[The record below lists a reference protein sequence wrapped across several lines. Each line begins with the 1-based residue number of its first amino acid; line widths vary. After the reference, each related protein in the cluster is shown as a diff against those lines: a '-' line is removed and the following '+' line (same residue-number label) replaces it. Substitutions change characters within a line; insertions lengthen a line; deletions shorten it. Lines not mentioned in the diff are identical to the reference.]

1 MTTATAVAANSPLA
15 DLEYRFSLERL
26 DQLNRDPAPLLLA
39 RLTPNCPSYGMR
51 PTAVA
56 DPSRLVNEISSR
68 CADDDTYIRSAL
80 PLQEI
85 VFRTLLLNGGA
96 AITLAELHQ
105 ELTERWSTQVR
116 PITVTMAGL
125 KRILDSDEFYGFA
138 LVPPPEPEPEP
149 ESEPALVAYD
159 LPALAP
165 YGLTPSG
172 LPSSG
177 LPSSD
182 EAPFAPDEPDE
193 VPDFIIA
200 AAYRQ
205 DDDDDDDDDDIFE
218 EDDDLEEDD

>member
-56 DPSRLVNEISSR
+56 DPSRLVNEISDR

-105 ELTERWSTQVR
+105 ELTERWSTQIR

-138 LVPPPEPEPEP
+138 LVPPPEPEPDP
-149 ESEPALVAYD
+149 EPALVAYD
-159 LPALAP
+159 PPGLAP
-165 YGLTPSG
+165 YGLPPSA
-172 LPSSG
+172 LAP
-177 LPSSD
+177 SD

-193 VPDFIIA
+193 VPDFVIA

-218 EDDDLEEDD
+218 DDDDIEDDD